1 MEYRDV
7 FRALQ
12 LRKVK
17 YLLCGGLAVNIYGI
31 PRMTADI
38 DLLLEFNSEN
48 IERFTK
54 AIEALKYSNLVPI
67 ELKTLVDAEI
77 RKKLISEKNLVA
89 YSFYNSLKGSMNV
102 DVLLDV
108 PIPFEKMWERKEERA
123 SDEIQIFMVTMDDLI
138 ALKTYANRKQDQDD
152 IKLLSQLK
160 K

>member
-12 LRKVK
+12 VHEVK

-38 DLLLEFNSEN
+38 DLLVEFNSEN

-54 AIEALKYSNLVPI
+54 AIKSLQYSNLIPI
-67 ELKTLVDAEI
+67 ELNTLIDSET
-77 RKKLISEKNLVA
+77 RKKIINEKNLIA

-108 PIPFEKMWERKEERA
+108 PLPFEQMWGRKEERA
-123 SDEIQIFMVTMDDLI
+123 SEDIKIFMVTVDDLI
-138 ALKTYANRKQDQDD
+138 ALKKYANRKQDQDD
-152 IKLLSQLK
+152 VKLLSQLK

>member
-54 AIEALKYSNLVPI
+54 AIESLKYSNLVPI
-67 ELKTLVDAEI
+67 ELKTLVDVEI

-89 YSFYNSLKGSMNV
+89 Y
-102 DVLLDV
+102 
-108 PIPFEKMWERKEERA
+108 
-123 SDEIQIFMVTMDDLI
+123 
-138 ALKTYANRKQDQDD
+138 
-152 IKLLSQLK
+152 
-160 K
+160 